1 MREDQFSNRLFEHLQ
16 DLSELTTPAVA
27 NHLRTILV
35 DNRFSAREKLD
46 RILGHYRGVTEE
58 IDRVLPLV
66 RQTLEMRFEFLHML
80 DTETA
85 AVAVC
90 LTPQFLR
97 DVIASEA
104 LTVEQKA
111 DAIERCLVRG
121 GRDE

>member
-1 MREDQFSNRLFEHLQ
+1 MREDKYNNRLHEHLQ

-27 NHLRTILV
+27 NHLRSILV
-35 DNRFSAREKLD
+35 DNRFSNREKLD
-46 RILGHYRGVTEE
+46 RILGHYKKTIEE
-58 IDRVLPLV
+58 IDRLLPLV
-66 RQTLEMRFEFLHML
+66 RQTLEMRFDFLHML

-85 AVAVC
+85 TVAVC

-121 GRDE
+121 GKDE